1 MNTFIGIGRLTN
13 KPELRYTTSNI
24 ATTRFTLAVKR
35 NMPNKEGNY
44 DSDFISCVA
53 YNKTAELISKYLD
66 KGSQIAIRGHIQTG
80 SYDGADG
87 KKVYTTDVVV
97 DEIKF
102 LDTKKKEENKEV
114 SDTEIVQKAMSD
126 DPFKEFGQ
134 QIQIDNEGLPF

>member
-1 MNTFIGIGRLTN
+1 MNLCIEIGRLTN

-24 ATTRFTLAVKR
+24 ATTKFTIAVKR

-66 KGSQIAIRGHIQTG
+66 KGSQIAIKGRIQTG
-80 SYDGADG
+80 NYEKDG
-87 KKVYTTDVVV
+87 KKIYTTDVVV
-97 DEIKF
+97 DEMHF
-102 LDTKKKEENKEV
+102 LDTKKREENKEV
-114 SDTEIVQKAMSD
+114 SDAEVIKKAMSD

-134 QIQIDNEGLPF
+134 QIKIQDESLPF

>member
-1 MNTFIGIGRLTN
+1 MNLCIEIGRLTN

-24 ATTRFTLAVKR
+24 ATTRFTLAIKKNV
-35 NMPNKEGNY
+35 PNKEGNY
-44 DSDFISCVA
+44 GTDFISCVA

-66 KGSQIAIRGHIQTG
+66 KGRQTAIRGHIET
-80 SYDGADG
+80 SNYEKDG
-87 KKVYTTDVVV
+87 KKVYTTDIVV

-102 LDTKKKEENKEV
+102 LDTKNKEETKEA

-134 QIQIDNEGLPF
+134 QIQIGDESLPF

>member
-1 MNTFIGIGRLTN
+1 MNIFIGIGRLTN

-44 DSDFISCVA
+44 ESDFISCVA
-53 YNKTAELISKYLD
+53 FNKTAELISKYLD
-66 KGSQIAIRGHIQTG
+66 KGSQIAIRGHVQTG
-80 SYDGADG
+80 SYDGTAG
-87 KKVYTTDVVV
+87 KKVYTTDIVV
-97 DEIKF
+97 DETRF
-102 LDTKKKEENKEV
+102 LDTKKKEENNEV